1 MQSGYSALMAS
12 YWRKSGVGSATGDP
26 PIDWQR
32 VGPGAGGQTAAATLE
47 WVNTPSRVKVWAPV
61 TVTQANWPT
70 REGSPGKT
78 TILLVRVR
86 PTSLPG
92 SFGDSSST
100 RTSISWPTSA

>member
-12 YWRKSGVGSATGDP
+12 YWRKSGVGPATGDP

-61 TVTQANWPT
+61 TVTQVSWLAA
-70 REGSPGKT
+70 EGSRGKI
-78 TILLVRVR
+78 TILLVRVG
-86 PTSLPG
+86 PTSLRG

-100 RTSISWPTSA
+100 RTAISGPTSA